1 MSIFVNKTAVN
12 AIPVKVKKTKEAL
25 LPIFERYIEKTLVK
39 LDQSIADAQGRYELG
54 FAYSDSKPSENWK
67 VIKGELKGEKPT
79 PESLAKEEC
88 ALWLKI
94 GIRKQVIGENG
105 ERDLRPIPSSESVK
119 SLQEFRLQMES
130 LRTMDRLSEGARA
143 YWDEAIL
150 AAKPTALTKEGMEWA
165 YNPVTDLY
173 EQTPREQTLKA
184 V

>member
-105 ERDLRPIPSSESVK
+105 ERDLRPIPSSEIVK
-119 SLQEFRLQMES
+119 SLQEFRVQMES

>member
-12 AIPVKVKKTKEAL
+12 AIPVKVKKAKEAL
-25 LPIFERYIEKTLVK
+25 LPIFDRYIEKTLAK
-39 LDQSIADAQGRYELG
+39 LDQSISDAQGRYELG
-54 FAYSDSKPSENWK
+54 FAYSESKPSENWK
-67 VIKGELKGEKPT
+67 VIKGERKGEKPT

-105 ERDLRPIPSSESVK
+105 EKILQPIPSSQIVK
-119 SLQEFRLQMES
+119 SLQEFRALIES
-130 LRTMDRLSEGARA
+130 FKTMDRSSEGARA

-150 AAKPTALTKEGMEWA
+150 AAKPTALAKEGMEWA

-173 EQTPREQTLKA
+173 EQAPREKMLKA